1 MYLSKELEKVS
12 HLLREKSIEADEWK
26 HKFMDIEEEHSH
38 TKRREET
45 TKKSGAQEKQYLQ
58 SEIHRLTELVEEL
71 KHKNSSLEIHLHE
84 ARGFLLL

>member
-45 TKKSGAQEKQYLQ
+45 VKKVRSSRKTI
-58 SEIHRLTELVEEL
+58 SSIR
-71 KHKNSSLEIHLHE
+71 NSKIN
-84 ARGFLLL
+84 